1 LLHAPN
7 PALTLLRCLNE
18 FWDMWPTFDS
28 GQTQRE
34 HRLGHRRE
42 TLVRESGNA
51 AKAPSG
57 AMSGQCPWPIP
68 LRPIG
73 VSISDSRAPAIVGLG
88 QWPRQGGGVPRKSA
102 KNQIARRAILGGLTG
117 IALTPASVIGQPTG
131 KRHLIGYLAGATQA
145 AASEFTAVFLSALHD
160 LGYAEGRDFDIVYRF
175 ADGQFDRL
183 PALAREIVLLNPD
196 VIVTPTGE
204 VATLAL
210 MSASKTIPIVSPTFG
225 DPVRAG
231 LVASFARP
239 GGNVTGISTFIE
251 HLPGKQ
257 VEFALQVLPGASRV
271 GVLLN
276 LDAGET
282 TEMQQQETQAAA
294 STLGVKMVPAG
305 VHVPDDLD
313 AAFQAFT
320 DAHAEFVVVTNDGM
334 FFTQRERIIALG
346 AASRL
351 PAIYSGREFVTDGGL
366 ISYGINLRE
375 NFRRAAAFVDKIL
388 KGAKPADLPVEFP
401 TKLELV
407 INLKTAKTLGLT
419 IPPTLL
425 VRADE
430 AIE

>member
-1 LLHAPN
+1 MAQKS
-7 PALTLLRCLNE
+7 AIT
-18 FWDMWPTFDS
+18 
-28 GQTQRE
+28 
-34 HRLGHRRE
+34 
-42 TLVRESGNA
+42 ESG
-51 AKAPSG
+51 
-57 AMSGQCPWPIP
+57 
-68 LRPIG
+68 
-73 VSISDSRAPAIVGLG
+73 
-88 QWPRQGGGVPRKSA
+88 
-102 KNQIARRAILGGLTG
+102 RRAILGGLALV
-117 IALTPASVIGQPTG
+117 ALTPAGVLAQPNG
-131 KRHLIGYLAGATQA
+131 KRRLIGYLAGATQSG
-145 AASEFTAVFLSALHD
+145 ASEFIAVFLGALHD
-160 LGYAEGRDFDIVYRF
+160 LGYAEGRDFDVVYRF

-183 PALAREIVLLNPD
+183 PALARELISLNPD
-196 VIVTPTGE
+196 VVVTPTGE

-210 MSASKTIPIVSPTFG
+210 MSASKTIPIVCPTFG

-282 TEMQQQETQAAA
+282 TEMQRQETQAAA

-305 VHVPDDLD
+305 VHVPNDLD

-320 DAHAEFVVVTNDGM
+320 EAHAEFVVVTNDGM
-334 FFTQRERIIALG
+334 FFTQRKRIIDLG
-346 AASRL
+346 AASGL
-351 PAIYSGREFVTDGGL
+351 PAIYSGREFVTEGGL

-388 KGAKPADLPVEFP
+388 RGAKPADLPVEFP

-407 INLKTAKTLGLT
+407 VNLKTAKTLGVT

-430 AIE
+430 VIE

>member
-1 LLHAPN
+1 VAQK
-7 PALTLLRCLNE
+7 PATTK
-18 FWDMWPTFDS
+18 F
-28 GQTQRE
+28 
-34 HRLGHRRE
+34 
-42 TLVRESGNA
+42 
-51 AKAPSG
+51 K
-57 AMSGQCPWPIP
+57 
-68 LRPIG
+68 
-73 VSISDSRAPAIVGLG
+73 
-88 QWPRQGGGVPRKSA
+88 
-102 KNQIARRAILGGLTG
+102 RRAILGG
-117 IALTPASVIGQPTG
+117 IAVVGLAPARVFAQPNG
-131 KRHLIGYLAGATQA
+131 KRQLIGYLAGARQA
-145 AASEFTAVFLSALHD
+145 AASEFIAVFLSALHD

-183 PALAREIVLLNPD
+183 PALARELVLLNPD
-196 VIVTPTGE
+196 VVVTPTGE

-251 HLPGKQ
+251 GLPGKQ
-257 VEFALQVLPGASRV
+257 VEFALQVLPGASKV

-282 TEMQQQETQAAA
+282 TEMQQQETQGAA
-294 STLGVKMVPAG
+294 STLGVQMVPAG

-313 AAFQAFT
+313 AAFQTFT
-320 DAHAEFVVVTNDGM
+320 EAHAEFVVVTNDGM
-334 FFTQRERIIALG
+334 FFTQRRRIIALV

-407 INLKTAKTLGLT
+407 INLKAAKALGLT

-430 AIE
+430 VIE